1 MSAFDR
7 AEASASG
14 AASRAPS
21 AAPSASLSALS
32 RRRLLGVA
40 SAAGLGVAGLSACSD
55 SGSATTDSKGRTV
68 VEWWNIQTADPSKSV
83 WRQRA
88 KAFEAERPDVR
99 IKLVTMEND
108 AYKSKMTALTSSGKL
123 PDIYH
128 TWGGGVL
135 QQQIDAG
142 LVEDLTSAVKPWA
155 DTLITAS
162 TEAYRF
168 DGKTYAVPFDI
179 GAVGF
184 WYNKALFAKA
194 GIKAPPT
201 VWSDYLDAVGKLSGA
216 GITPIALAGKEKWPG
231 MYYWAYLALR
241 IAGVEGMQKAADAKD
256 FTGADFVKAGEHLK
270 ELVALQPFQKG
281 FLGAAYST
289 PTGEAAAMGNGKAA
303 MELMGQW
310 APVVQADAG
319 KGLGKDLG
327 FFPFPA
333 VAGGRGAV
341 TDVFGGGGGYAVRK
355 GAPEAAAD
363 FLKFFMTAESDRILV
378 SKGSMMPVVKEAT
391 SALTDRNLKAVSD
404 TLGKATGFQLYLDQA
419 YPPAVG
425 QEINDSVAAL
435 IAGSKSPEQV
445 ARSVTQVAKSQ

>member
-1 MSAFDR
+1 MSASVR
-7 AEASASG
+7 AITSVFRAS
-14 AASRAPS
+14 PS
-21 AAPSASLSALS
+21 PLS
-32 RRRLLGVA
+32 RRRFLG
-40 SAAGLGVAGLSACSD
+40 STAAVGLGAAGLSACSD
-55 SGSATTDSKGRTV
+55 SGSSNTDSQGRTV
-68 VEWWNIQTADPSKSV
+68 VEWWNIQTTEPSKSI
-83 WRQRA
+83 WPERA
-88 KAFEAERPDVR
+88 KAFEAAHPDVR
-99 IKLVTMEND
+99 IKLVTMENE

-135 QQQIDAG
+135 RQQIDAG
-142 LVEDLTSAVKPWA
+142 LVEDLTPSVGSLL
-155 DTLITAS
+155 DTLVPAS
-162 TEAYRF
+162 VKAYQF

-184 WYNKALFAKA
+184 WYNKALFARA
-194 GIKAPPT
+194 GIQAPPT
-201 VWSDYLDAVGKLSGA
+201 TWADYLDAVRKLKSA

-231 MYYWAYLALR
+231 MYYWAYLAMR
-241 IAGVEGMQKAADAKD
+241 IAGIDGMQAAADTKD
-256 FTGADFVKAGEHLK
+256 FTGDDFVKAGEHLK
-270 ELVALQPFQKG
+270 ELVALEPFQKG

-319 KGLGKDLG
+319 KGIGKDLG

-333 VAGGRGAV
+333 VAGGKGAQ

-355 GAPEAAAD
+355 GAPKAAVD
-363 FLKFFMTAESDRILV
+363 FLKFFMSAESDRILV
-378 SKGSMMPVVKEAT
+378 SKASMMPVVKDAT
-391 SALTDRNLKAVSD
+391 SALTDPSLKLVSD
-404 TLGKATGFQLYLDQA
+404 VVGKATGFQLYLDQA